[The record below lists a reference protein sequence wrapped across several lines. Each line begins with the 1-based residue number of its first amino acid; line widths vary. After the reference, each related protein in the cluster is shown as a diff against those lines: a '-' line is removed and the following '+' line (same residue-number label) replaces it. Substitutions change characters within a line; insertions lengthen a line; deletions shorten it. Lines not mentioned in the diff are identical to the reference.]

1 MLSLLIRNSYAL
13 YQRNIELTFINTK
26 WSKANEISYTTKTN
40 TEITNVEQVLNELY
54 KKLGE

>member
-40 TEITNVEQVLNELY
+40 TEITNVKQILNELNR
-54 KKLGE
+54 K